1 MRPARL
7 PLKQQ
12 TLPWSAL
19 ARHMASVILGTGT
32 SVSDRWDAQ
41 THRASLSTG
50 AQSAQMQGLAGHASE
65 LVALG
70 AASVHTQHPHP
81 SAHITLA
88 PQDLCGPSFGLTP
101 LPVASFPVPLPSS
114 VLVLPAMTSQLEC
127 LPTHPHCRAIIFL

>member
-1 MRPARL
+1 M
-7 PLKQQ
+7 
-12 TLPWSAL
+12 LPWSAL
-19 ARHMASVILGTGT
+19 AGHIASVIPGAGT

-50 AQSAQMQGLAGHASE
+50 AQSAQMQELAGRASE

-70 AASVHTQHPHP
+70 AASVHIQHPRP
-81 SAHITLA
+81 AVHITLA

-114 VLVLPAMTSQLEC
+114 VLILPAMTSQLDC
-127 LPTHPHCRAIIFL
+127 LPTHPHCRAITFL